1 MEFMENYKLW
11 LQNVDPESKKELE
24 KMTEDE
30 IRESF
35 YRELEFGT
43 AGLRGIIGMGTNR
56 MNIYTVR
63 QATQGLAAEII
74 SCGEEYIKR
83 GVVIAHDSRIMS
95 REFALECV
103 KVLAGNGI
111 KVYLF
116 DELRPVPELSFSVRH
131 LNAARGIMITAS
143 HNPKEYNGYKAYGED
158 GGQLPPEA
166 SDYITDIISKTDIF
180 NGIKM
185 TEDTEE
191 FLTVIGKDVDDA
203 YLEAVSAQALD
214 IDASDVKVVY
224 TPIHG
229 SGNKLVRGVLDKI
242 GVKNVV
248 VVKEQELPD
257 GNFPTVKSPN
267 PENKEAFD
275 LAIELAEKE
284 DADIII
290 GTDPDSDR
298 IGVVVKDTDGNYF
311 VLNGN
316 QTGTLLAEFLLRK
329 KKELGTLP
337 DNGSVIKTIVTTN
350 MVETIAESYGMV
362 CENVLTGFKFIG
374 ERIKD
379 YEENDYYRR
388 FLIGMEESYGY
399 LVGTYARDKDA
410 VVASMLVAQMAA
422 DYKKQGKTM
431 YDGLMSLYDSYGYFL
446 QEVVSIVLDGME
458 GAEKIKGIMQK
469 LREKTPE
476 IEGVEIKTVLDYS
489 QGLDGLPKSNV
500 LKYLLPDQEWFVARP
515 SGTEPKIKIYF
526 EVKGKTYEEAK
537 TNVES
542 LRDSVISYINTLY

>member
-1 MEFMENYKLW
+1 MSYMDTYKLW
-11 LQNVDPESKKELE
+11 LENVNEESKKELE
-24 KMTEDE
+24 KFNEDE

-35 YRELEFGT
+35 YKDLEFGT

-83 GVVIAHDSRIMS
+83 GVVIAHDSRNMS
-95 REFALECV
+95 REFAEECV
-103 KVLAGNGI
+103 KVLAANGI

-116 DELRPVPELSFSVRH
+116 DELRPVPELSFTVRH

-166 SDYITDIISKTDIF
+166 SDYITQIISKTDIF
-180 NGIKM
+180 NGIKL
-185 TEDTEE
+185 TEDTSEY
-191 FLTVIGKDVDDA
+191 LTIIGKEIDDA
-203 YLEAVSAQALD
+203 YLNAVSAQALD

-248 VVKEQELPD
+248 VVAEQEKPD

-316 QTGTLLAEFLLRK
+316 QTGTLLAEFLMRK
-329 KKELGTLP
+329 QKELGVLP
-337 DNGSVIKTIVTTN
+337 EDGSVIKTIVTTN
-350 MVETIAESYGMV
+350 MVETIADAYGIA

-388 FLIGMEESYGY
+388 FIIGMEESYGY

-422 DYKKQGKTM
+422 DYKKQGKSM
-431 YDGLMSLYDSYGYFL
+431 YDGLMSLYDKYGYFL

-458 GAEKIKGIMQK
+458 GAEKIRGIMEK
-469 LREKTPE
+469 LRAKTPE
-476 IEGVEIKTVLDYS
+476 IDGVEIKTVLDYS
-489 QGLDGLPKSNV
+489 TGISGLPKSNV
-500 LKYLLPDQEWFVARP
+500 LKYLLPENAWFVARP

-526 EVKGKTYEEAK
+526 EVCGKSYDEAK
-537 TNVES
+537 EKVAN
-542 LRDSVISYINTLY
+542 LKDKVIGYIKTLY